1 MNAPTA
7 TVLTFR
13 PRQAAPETVH
23 AQPAPAARGR
33 NDAEIYDFA
42 AAILREGFHL
52 ATIHANVTVP
62 RLNSAG
68 PLRR

>member
-13 PRQAAPETVH
+13 PRQAAPEPVQ
-23 AQPAPAARGR
+23 AQPMATARGR

-42 AAILREGFHL
+42 AAILRDGFDL
-52 ATIHANVTVP
+52 AMIHANVTVP
-62 RLNSAG
+62 KLNSAG

>member
-13 PRQAAPETVH
+13 PRQTTPEAV
-23 AQPAPAARGR
+23 QPQPTATARGR

-42 AAILREGFHL
+42 ASILREGFLL

-68 PLRR
+68 PLRK